1 MYGSELAS
9 SDLALLDSICHYL
22 LDDTVPLVISSSS
35 DDGAPILTSQSSTSF
50 DNGLV
55 FAENYAEL
63 PFKLPKDESYSED
76 LLAHTSP
83 KFADS
88 REKATD
94 DHSDAAVAREMQ
106 APRSVM
112 HYRGV
117 RKRPWG
123 KYAAEIRDPAKNG
136 SRVWLGTYE
145 RAEDA
150 ALAYDRAAFKIRGS
164 KAKLN
169 FPHLIGSD
177 CVNYEPVR
185 VKPKRRRLS
194 QELNNGNG
202 SPVLSSKRNRTV
214 MEVDS
219 VVFNSVS
226 WVEESGVIKYI

>member
-1 MYGSELAS
+1 MYGSELES
-9 SDLALLDSICHYL
+9 SDFVLLDSIYHYL
-22 LDDTVPLVISSSS
+22 LDDTVPLVLSSSS
-35 DDGAPILTSQSSTSF
+35 EDGGAPILTSQSSTSF

-55 FAENYAEL
+55 FAENYPEL
-63 PFKLPKDESYSED
+63 PFKLPKDEYYSED
-76 LLAHTSP
+76 MLAHISP
-83 KFADS
+83 DS
-88 REKATD
+88 RGKATD
-94 DHSDAAVAREMQ
+94 DHSDVAVAHEMQ

-117 RKRPWG
+117 RRRPWG

-145 RAEDA
+145 RADDA

-185 VKPKRRRLS
+185 VKPKRRRLF

-202 SPVLSSKRNRTV
+202 SPVLLSKRNRTV
-214 MEVDS
+214 PEVDS

-226 WVEESGVIKYI
+226 WVEESEVIKK